1 MFSDHPFVI
10 SLFLA
15 YDGKKG
21 DFFKVALCNTFIFI
35 FESFFTIVHISD
47 YYSCFVEGDP
57 HYITF
62 DDAVIDF
69 QGTCVYTL
77 AKPCQPDIVPNEILD
92 WNVEVS
98 G

>member
-1 MFSDHPFVI
+1 MFSIHPFVI

-15 YDGKKG
+15 GGKKVE
-21 DFFKVALCNTFIFI
+21 FFIVALYDAFIFV
-35 FESFFTIVHISD
+35 FEFYFTIIYISD

-62 DDAVIDF
+62 DGAAIDF

-77 AKPCQPDIVPNEILD
+77 AKPCEPDIVPNEILD